1 MMNCK
6 IKYDIKNSLLTGCP
20 VKRVYINSKT
30 SLIFPDLK
38 EKPLFLDSQNF
49 STKLLDAIN

>member
-6 IKYDIKNSLLTGCP
+6 IKYDIKNTLLTGCP
-20 VKRVYINSKT
+20 VKRVHINSKT